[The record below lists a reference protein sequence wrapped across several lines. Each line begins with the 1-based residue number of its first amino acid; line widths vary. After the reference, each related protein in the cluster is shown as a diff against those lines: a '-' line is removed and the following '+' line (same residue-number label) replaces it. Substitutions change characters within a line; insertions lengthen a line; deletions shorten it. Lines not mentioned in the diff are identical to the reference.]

1 MSTMGDAAD
10 AARNRA
16 ERLKRAIRWLTPA
29 ECAAAE
35 PRGYIVKGL
44 LAPADLMLIFGGPG
58 MGKSCLAPRLGYAI
72 AQGSEIF
79 GRRVRQRRVLYIA
92 CEDPHGMRQRI
103 AALRQ
108 EFGDTPD
115 LLLPD
120 GPFDLMNPGSPHK
133 AELTARIIDFRPS
146 VVIIDTIAAGFP
158 GLKENESG
166 SEGMGAVVSFARD
179 LIASHGVA
187 VVLLHHVPKNDANT
201 PRGHGLLHGD
211 ADVTLAL
218 SRETNGTI
226 RAGMTKNRNGPSD
239 GAITFEIRPVALG
252 TDEDGD
258 PITAPVA
265 YPVEGNRTKGLK
277 LSGVANNAKLWLG
290 DLIYSEGKELP
301 SGSGFPSAPLSGV
314 REDRWWGE
322 CDSRRLSTA
331 KKPDDRRSVFRAA
344 YRKLQEAGIVAA
356 QDGWVWLTNPE
367 AHVRP

>member
-1 MSTMGDAAD
+1 MSTMGDATD

-120 GPFDLMNPGSPHK
+120 GPFDLMNPDSPHK
-133 AELTARIIDFRPS
+133 GELTARIANFGPS

-158 GLKENESG
+158 GLKENDAG
-166 SEGMGAVVSFARD
+166 PGGMGDVVSFARD

-187 VVLLHHVPKNDANT
+187 VVLLHHVPKGDTST

-211 ADVTLAL
+211 ADVTLSL
-218 SRETNGTI
+218 SRETDGTI

-239 GAITFEIRPVALG
+239 GVITFEIRAVTLG

-265 YPVEGNRTKGLK
+265 YPVEGGRTKGPR
-277 LSGVANNAKLWLG
+277 LSPQERTALG
-290 DLIYSEGKELP
+290 FLSNLIASEGEPLP
-301 SGSGFPSAPLSGV
+301 TGAGFPSVSLRGAKL
-314 REDRWWGE
+314 DRWRAE
-322 CDSRRLSTA
+322 CEAHHLSVAPDPASRKRAFRDAFQKLRDVGVVASR
-331 KKPDDRRSVFRAA
+331 DD
-344 YRKLQEAGIVAA
+344 
-356 QDGWVWLTNPE
+356 WVWLVHPE
-367 AHVRP
+367 NDGCP

>member
-120 GPFDLMNPGSPHK
+120 GPFDLMNPDSPHK
-133 AELTARIIDFRPS
+133 GELTARIANFGPS

-158 GLKENESG
+158 GLKENDAG
-166 SEGMGAVVSFARD
+166 PGGMGDVVSFARD

-187 VVLLHHVPKNDANT
+187 VVLLHHVPKGDTST

-211 ADVTLAL
+211 ADVTLSL
-218 SRETNGTI
+218 SRETDGTI

-239 GAITFEIRPVALG
+239 GVITFEIRAVTLG

-265 YPVEGNRTKGLK
+265 YPVEGSRAKGPKLAPQERTALGFLYDLLAREKEPLPSADGFPTAAMSGVKLASWRTECETRH
-277 LSGVANNAKLWLG
+277 LSGSDN
-290 DLIYSEGKELP
+290 SE
-301 SGSGFPSAPLSGV
+301 S
-314 REDRWWGE
+314 RER
-322 CDSRRLSTA
+322 A
-331 KKPDDRRSVFRAA
+331 FRSVFP
-344 YRKLQEAGIVAA
+344 KLRNAGMVAA
-356 QDGWVWLTNPE
+356 LGDWVWLVHPE
-367 AHVRP
+367 NDGCP